1 MLLWEVLKLKDIKTM
16 ENKKRFIKYVT
27 AILIIVGGLGLLSKL
42 QERVERK
49 EGKIVSNNTE
59 ETLHVF
65 EIANFLGGN
74 QKKISVE
81 KFGGASINN
90 MMGGVEIDLREAT
103 IEQDAHID
111 VAMMMGG
118 VVLKI
123 PKEWDVIFDT
133 TVFLGAVNDKKPV
146 TIKSSAPKLYISGSI
161 MMGAIDIERY

>member
-1 MLLWEVLKLKDIKTM
+1 MLLWEVLKLKDIKKM
-16 ENKKRFIKYVT
+16 ENKNRFIKYLT

-49 EGKIVSNNTE
+49 EAVSNNTE

-103 IEQDAHID
+103 IEQDARID